1 MPRIEVSMH
10 FTRIGNQL
18 IDLQRVQDVVVR
30 ENGILNIIVGPK
42 PGTGLT
48 VVVSQDEAWK
58 HSFFRH
64 FYRQDEND
72 ETFTGVID
80 LPPKGYDEIRFKE
93 SDEGIPAPI
102 ELTPKSCTC
111 GPTEGCTDYCDRNV
125 PKRKRIG

>member
-18 IDLQRVQDVVVR
+18 IDLQKVQDVILR
-30 ENGILNIIVGPK
+30 ENGVLNIIVGPK

-48 VVVSQDEAWK
+48 VVASQDEAWK
-58 HSFFRH
+58 HFFFRS

-80 LPPKGYDEIRFKE
+80 LPPAGYDEIRFKE
-93 SDEGIPAPI
+93 ADEEIDIP
-102 ELTPKSCTC
+102 
-111 GPTEGCTDYCDRNV
+111 V
-125 PKRKRIG
+125 PLKKTS